1 VRQFDVV
8 ENLNPAVRGRFP
20 FVVVLQHDR
29 IYGLSTVIVAPLT
42 LASPVVPLDRLRPE
56 VRVNGQRYRVLV
68 EQLAAV
74 HQRILGRTVG
84 SLEEDRYSIIRAID
98 LVFTGI

>member
-8 ENLNPAVRGRFP
+8 ENLNPATRGRFP

-42 LASPVVPLDRLRPE
+42 PAAPVLPLDGLRSE
-56 VRVNGQRYRVLV
+56 VRVSGQRYRVLV

-74 HQRILGRTVG
+74 RQPILGRAVG
-84 SLEEDRYSIIRAID
+84 SLEDDRYSIIRAID